1 MISPH
6 QLVYKPLKNQIA
18 IERLPKP
25 STSGMIILV
34 SARVKPKDDRL
45 FVATKLQF
53 CHPAQGLVSS
63 SCLHVPDP
71 KIQNPFRGNG
81 TKNIL
86 HSARSVRNKLCQLC
100 LFTLEFESL
109 NKCNCDFGLSALFVT
124 VVFA

>member
-1 MISPH
+1 
-6 QLVYKPLKNQIA
+6 
-18 IERLPKP
+18 
-25 STSGMIILV
+25 MIILV

-53 CHPAQGLVSS
+53 VILRRPSIFVMLTC
-63 SCLHVPDP
+63 PDP